1 MSNEPRDIERLIA
14 DVVEDARDGTL
25 GEKRLEELREL
36 LTTSSEAR
44 RVYLKHNQFS
54 RLLAVEDF
62 PAVPSETA
70 VAASE
75 LDDGLNL
82 TPPPR
87 YDNRIGYA
95 GWVVAAVLLIVSA
108 VILPM
113 GEDNTSPGIAQ
124 HPVVEIPPELPMA
137 VLTRAIDIEWEHP
150 SRFQAE
156 IGKPVTE
163 KWLRVERGVAEV
175 LFSSGATV
183 SIEGP
188 ARLRLDSEM
197 HVFSKSGKLSANCPP
212 SAHGFTVRFRGGRV
226 VDLGTEF
233 ALDTQPEGNTQV
245 HVLNGE
251 VVVALTDDDENVLS
265 EQNVQ
270 GNSAVE
276 LKPDEEV
283 IDSIEFDDKPYNGIQ
298 REALI
303 RSQPIKLQFDL
314 GHRAGLYKGTNA
326 PAHAADDMFSHED
339 VWMQIVGDQ
348 SGTFLMADGNIC
360 PHPIRVDY
368 GHGNG
373 VIDWNAAPVDPSGSI
388 YTKAAPFFDT
398 ALCQDH
404 RPWDF
409 DLGIRVAGLPA
420 GTYRVYALCRS
431 IRRPTA
437 AYDVSFGI
445 NLDQQLSKPLALP
458 PMDNLLD
465 VTWKEGLTY
474 AVTDVEVSAA
484 EDWVTFITRYSR
496 ERSIRTT
503 PHHGRSVLLGL
514 QIVELRD

>member
-1 MSNEPRDIERLIA
+1 MSDEPRDIERLIA
-14 DVVEDARDGTL
+14 DAVEDARDGTL

-36 LTTSSEAR
+36 LTTSPEAR
-44 RVYLKHNQFS
+44 RAYLKHNQFS
-54 RLLAVEDF
+54 RLLAAEDL

-75 LDDGLNL
+75 LDNGFNL
-82 TPPPR
+82 PPPSR
-87 YDNRIGYA
+87 YDKRIGYA
-95 GWVVAAVLLIVSA
+95 GWVVAVVLLIVSA
-108 VILPM
+108 VILPT
-113 GEDNTSPGIAQ
+113 GEDNTSPDIVQ
-124 HPVVEIPPELPMA
+124 HPVAEIPPELPMA
-137 VLTRAIDIEWEHP
+137 VLTRAIDIEWEHS

-175 LFSSGATV
+175 LFSSGAIV

-188 ARLRLDSEM
+188 ARLRLDSAM
-197 HVFSKSGKLSANCPP
+197 HVYSKSGKLSANCPP

-276 LKPDEEV
+276 LNPDEEV
-283 IDSIEFDDKPYNGIQ
+283 IDLIKFDDKPYNGMQ

-303 RSQPIKLQFDL
+303 RSQPIKVQFDL

-326 PAHAADDMFSHED
+326 PAHAAGDMFAHED

-348 SGTFLMADGNIC
+348 SGTFVMADGNIC

-368 GHGNG
+368 GHGDG

-388 YTKAAPFFDT
+388 YTKATPFFDT

-420 GTYRVYALCRS
+420 GIYRVYALCRS

-445 NLDQQLSKPLALP
+445 NLDQQLSNPLALP
-458 PMDNLLD
+458 PMDDLLD
-465 VTWKEGLTY
+465 VTWEEGLTY

-514 QIVELRD
+514 QIVELHD